1 MSNALWGVAGIVAL
15 LWGVVVIVV
24 SAAGNRNNETARD
37 FRGNVISKRRESVQL
52 TTGSRT
58 DHLLVIETDE
68 GETVAVQVS
77 SKVFSAF
84 EQGDQVIKR
93 AGERWPTKV
102 PMERSL

>member
-1 MSNALWGVAGIVAL
+1 MWGVLAIVAL
-15 LWGVVVIVV
+15 LWVVVVLVV
-24 SAAGNRNNETARD
+24 VAAGNRNNETARD
-37 FRGNVISKRRESVQL
+37 FRGNVISKRREEVPL

-102 PMERSL
+102 PIERSL